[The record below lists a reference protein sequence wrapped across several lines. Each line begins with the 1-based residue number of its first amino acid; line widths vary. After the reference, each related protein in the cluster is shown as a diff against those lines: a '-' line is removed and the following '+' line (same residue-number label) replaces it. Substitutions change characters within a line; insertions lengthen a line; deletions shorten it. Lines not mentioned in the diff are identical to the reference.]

1 MNSKYLITAASLAA
15 LLGTSPMTF
24 AESSAKPKSADVSTA
39 ISDAAITTKVKAGFV
54 GDDVLKGSDISV
66 TTANGVVSLTGT
78 AKTSHARDKAED
90 LTRQVEGVRNV
101 DNLLEVPGSVGSD
114 LKQAGKKS
122 EQMVSDSWITTKVKS
137 SLLADGATKGTKI
150 SVKTV
155 NRVVILSGSASSQA
169 EADKAVEIAKSIK
182 GVENVESSTLKVSG
196 KS

>member
-24 AESSAKPKSADVSTA
+24 AESSAKPKSADMSTA
-39 ISDAAITTKVKAGFV
+39 ISDAAITTKIKAGFV
-54 GDDVLKGSDISV
+54 GDDALKGSDISV

-78 AKTSHARDKAED
+78 AKTSDARDKAED
-90 LTRQVEGVRNV
+90 LTRQVDGVRNV

-122 EQMVSDSWITTKVKS
+122 EQVVSDGWITTKVKS

-155 NRVVILSGSASSQA
+155 NRVVILSGNANSQA
-169 EADKAVEIAKSIK
+169 EADKAVEIAKGIK
-182 GVENVESSTLKVSG
+182 GVENVEASALKVSS